1 MAPPILTP
9 HFRGTWR
16 SEIITTSYVS
26 PSVDGYQYVGINWG
40 QVWDPVEGRFK
51 YTYRDVA
58 RADYDGFATDRADVI
73 RAVGGNDTIDSGGG
87 NDTIDGGTG
96 DDTILGGD
104 GNDSIGG
111 GAGNDS
117 IDGGTGDNALYGGS
131 GNDSIRG
138 GAGNE
143 VIVGGVGN
151 DTVDGY
157 AGADTIFG
165 GAGND
170 TIHHFGDAIQV
181 DPGGG
186 DNSVWMDDYSGTYT
200 EFGAAAGRTLIVMQY
215 ASSDPDLIELDLSAL
230 SADLFIVGYGR
241 LPMVDDYEDPFGSG
255 LAPGLYYDQMTH
267 AIFGHYNTL
276 ETGSGD
282 DTVYT
287 MVGGRLET
295 YTGDG
300 NDTIYLAGAEENI
313 VYAGAGNDVV
323 DARGDA
329 RPTLDGG
336 NRRDS
341 DYSNM
346 NVGMNDGDD
355 LYLGSNRGDFF
366 VYGHAGND
374 TIRGGSG
381 DDFDFG
387 GGDGNDL
394 IFGGA
399 GDDGG
404 GLGSGGLRGDA
415 GSDTLVG
422 GAGSDTLC
430 GGANPDVFRFDSV
443 SDSPRGGGR
452 DAIFGELGIAAFAGV
467 GGAGG
472 DVIDV
477 SRIDADETRA
487 GNQDFT
493 FGGTGKGRLWA
504 FEGPGG
510 NTLIRGNVDNDAI
523 IEFEI
528 LIEDGTVRASAYAA
542 VDFIL

>member
-1 MAPPILTP
+1 MATPIFVP
-9 HFRGTWR
+9 HFQGTSQ
-16 SEIITTSYVS
+16 SETITTSSVS
-26 PSVDGYQYVGINWG
+26 PSVDGYQYVPINWG
-40 QVWDPVEGRFK
+40 PIWDPVTGTFR
-51 YTYRDVA
+51 YGYRDVA
-58 RADYDGFATDRADVI
+58 RADYDGFATNGADVI
-73 RAVGGNDTIDSGGG
+73 RAAGGNDTIESGGG
-87 NDTIDGGTG
+87 NDTID
-96 DDTILGGD
+96 
-104 GNDSIGG
+104 G

-143 VIVGGVGN
+143 VIVGGAGN

-186 DNSVWMDDYSGTYT
+186 DNSVWMDDYSGIYT

-215 ASSDPDLIELDLSAL
+215 ASSDPDLIDLDLSAL
-230 SADLFIVGYGR
+230 SADLFFVGYGR
-241 LPMVDDYEDPFGSG
+241 LPMDEDYEDPFGSG

-276 ETGSGD
+276 ETGAGD

-300 NDTIYLAGAEENI
+300 NDTIYLAGAKENI

-355 LYLGSNRGDFF
+355 LYLGSNRGDLF

-399 GDDGG
+399 GDDGER
-404 GLGSGGLRGDA
+404 GLRGDA

-422 GAGSDTLC
+422 GAGADTLF

-452 DAIFGELGIAAFAGV
+452 DVISNDPGILAFAGV

-477 SRIDADETRA
+477 SRIDADVTRG

-504 FEGPGG
+504 FEGPGDT
-510 NTLIRGNVDNDAI
+510 TLIRGNVDNDAV

-528 LIEDGTVRASAYAA
+528 LIEDGAVRASAYAA